1 MAKRIWDGEPN
12 IVEHN
17 GKFRIKIKRN
27 NKLVVNEVIADSDV
41 ARKSDLIRVKKIRDT
56 YLAKLLLDEP
66 VRTKSTK
73 SKVKEDKSLIKFSD
87 AAERYRKIYTSK
99 LDGAS
104 LADYDKHLK
113 SHWLPHFGNWLM
125 CDISD
130 EDVLEYFADLEDVGK
145 VYSTKT
151 KKNYCQSLSNV
162 FRTMKLDNPVAGLWG
177 GKSRMANERT
187 KRSRYLPEEVDALLA
202 ACDRNGR
209 AGFNIRLYFTI
220 AISCGLRPQELIAL
234 KWSDFDG
241 EYLTIQRC
249 LSNYEIKE
257 TTKTG
262 RSRRVFVPTWARS
275 ELINAPSRFGK
286 NWIFPNTQNNNLVK
300 PEVFNEEWAR
310 IHAELEI
317 PYGKASNRT
326 PYTCRHTRA
335 AELLTN
341 GVPPAKGAEQ
351 LGNSVQVFLATYA
364 EWIEEYSGLDNSL
377 LERKMYT
384 ERGTKGAQNPI
395 LGC

>member
-1 MAKRIWDGEPN
+1 
-12 IVEHN
+12 
-17 GKFRIKIKRN
+17 
-27 NKLVVNEVIADSDV
+27 
-41 ARKSDLIRVKKIRDT
+41 
-56 YLAKLLLDEP
+56 
-66 VRTKSTK
+66 
-73 SKVKEDKSLIKFSD
+73 
-87 AAERYRKIYTSK
+87 
-99 LDGAS
+99 
-104 LADYDKHLK
+104 
-113 SHWLPHFGNWLM
+113 
-125 CDISD
+125 
-130 EDVLEYFADLEDVGK
+130 
-145 VYSTKT
+145 
-151 KKNYCQSLSNV
+151 LS
-162 FRTMKLDNPVAGLWG
+162 
-177 GKSRMANERT
+177 SR
-187 KRSRYLPEEVDALLA
+187 
-202 ACDRNGR
+202 
-209 AGFNIRLYFTI
+209 FNIKLYFTI

-241 EYLTIQRC
+241 ENLTIQRC

-275 ELINAPSRFGK
+275 ELLNAPSRFGK

-310 IHAELEI
+310 IHAELKI

-364 EWIEEYSGLDNSL
+364 EWIEEYSGLDNAL
-377 LERKMYT
+377 LERKINT
-384 ERGTKGAQNPI
+384 ERGTKGVQNPI
-395 LGC
+395 LDP

>member
-104 LADYDKHLK
+104 LSDYDKHLK

-130 EDVLEYFADLEDVGK
+130 EDVLEYFVDLEDVGK

-275 ELINAPSRFGK
+275 ELLNAPSRFGK

>member
-104 LADYDKHLK
+104 LSDYDKHLK

-130 EDVLEYFADLEDVGK
+130 EDVLEYFVDLEDVGK

>member
-1 MAKRIWDGEPN
+1 MAKRIWDREPN

-17 GKFRIKIKRN
+17 GKYRIKIKRN
-27 NKLVVNEVIADSDV
+27 NKFVVNEVISDSDV
-41 ARKSDLIRVKKIRDT
+41 SRKSDLNRVIKIRDT

-73 SKVKEDKSLIKFSD
+73 SKVKEDRTLIKFSE

-104 LADYDKHLK
+104 LSDYDKHLK
-113 SHWLPHFGNWLM
+113 AHWIPHFGDWLM

-130 EDVLEYFADLEDVGK
+130 EDVLEYFVDLEDVGR

-209 AGFNIRLYFTI
+209 AGFNIKLYFTL

-241 EYLTIQRC
+241 ETLTIQRC

-310 IHAELEI
+310 IHAELKI
-317 PYGKASNRT
+317 PYGKSSNRT

-335 AELLTN
+335 TELLTN

-364 EWIEEYSGLDNSL
+364 EWIEEYSGLDNAL
-377 LERKMYT
+377 LERKINP
-384 ERGTKGAQNPI
+384 ESATKVPQNPI
-395 LGC
+395 